1 MLIDQRWPRSV
12 TLRDLGVELTLGTG
26 EFWPHFSI
34 CSTRT
39 PPRLGPALWGC
50 PLPPGLV
57 LGVASS
63 GGGGQSGG
71 GGACGRQGLSG
82 QAWAGVAGDVTGGGI
97 FSWALSKQER
107 PELGWGVTQTPG
119 SGC

>member
-39 PPRLGPALWGC
+39 PPRLGPTLWGC

-63 GGGGQSGG
+63 GGRAERGERVLAAGKDFRAKPGPGWLEMSLV
-71 GGACGRQGLSG
+71 GASSPGL
-82 QAWAGVAGDVTGGGI
+82 
-97 FSWALSKQER
+97 
-107 PELGWGVTQTPG
+107 
-119 SGC
+119 